1 MTKRLLSAY
10 SSEIAALA
18 GAELKQAILASEG
31 RIIVGETVVT
41 AAPLLAGVSNA
52 EVMRA
57 FAADMVILN
66 EYDVNTRFVS
76 GLENCSNPIAYFKEL
91 TSMPLGINLEPVDA
105 QVGCASA
112 MEAMGTVPGPEE
124 LRLMSDLI
132 TLPPGRQVSRET
144 LQAAE
149 KQGAD
154 FICLTGNPGTGV
166 SNSSLKAAVKLAK
179 QYFSGLVFVG
189 KMHAAGLAEKVVD
202 EQAVLDFVDAGADVI
217 LLPAAGTV
225 PGVGEAELTALVRK
239 IKAKG
244 ALTMAVVGTSQESAD
259 AQTIREIALA
269 NKRCGFDIHH
279 LGDGSFGR
287 MPDPENLLTLSL
299 AIRGKRHTYFRM
311 SQSLRR

>member
-76 GLENCSNPIAYFKEL
+76 GLENCSNPIAYLKEL

-105 QVGCASA
+105 QVSCAP
-112 MEAMGTVPGPEE
+112 EAGTEKVKA
-124 LRLMSDLI
+124 MSDLI
-132 TLPPGRQVSRET
+132 SLPPGRQVSRET

-179 QYFSGLVFVG
+179 QYFSGLVFAG

-202 EQAVLDFVDAGADVI
+202 EQAVLEFVDAGADVI

>member
-66 EYDVNTRFVS
+66 EYDVNTHFVS
-76 GLENCSNPIAYFKEL
+76 GLENCSNPIAYLKEL
-91 TSMPLGINLEPVDA
+91 TSMPLGINLEPVDT
-105 QVGCASA
+105 QVSCASVT
-112 MEAMGTVPGPEE
+112 GTEKVKA
-124 LRLMSDLI
+124 MSDLI

>member
-76 GLENCSNPIAYFKEL
+76 GLENCSNPIAYLKEL
-91 TSMPLGINLEPVDA
+91 TSMPLGINLEPVDT
-105 QVGCASA
+105 QVSCAPA
-112 MEAMGTVPGPEE
+112 AGTEMVKA
-124 LRLMSDLI
+124 MSDLI

-202 EQAVLDFVDAGADVI
+202 EQAVLDFVDAGADAI

>member
-66 EYDVNTRFVS
+66 EYDVNTRRVS
-76 GLENCSNPIAYFKEL
+76 GLENCSNPIAYLKEL
-91 TSMPLGINLEPVDA
+91 TSMPLGINLEPVDT
-105 QVGCASA
+105 QVSCAP
-112 MEAMGTVPGPEE
+112 EAGTEKVKA
-124 LRLMSDLI
+124 MSDLI
-132 TLPPGRQVSRET
+132 SLPPGRQVSRET
-144 LQAAE
+144 LQVAE

-202 EQAVLDFVDAGADVI
+202 EQAVLEFVDAGADVI

>member
-66 EYDVNTRFVS
+66 EYDVNTRLVS
-76 GLENCSNPIAYFKEL
+76 GLENCSNPISYLKEL
-91 TSMPLGINLEPVDA
+91 TSMPLGINLEPVDT
-105 QVGCASA
+105 QVSCASA
-112 MEAMGTVPGPEE
+112 MGTVQGTEE

-179 QYFSGLVFVG
+179 QYFYGLVFVG

-202 EQAVLDFVDAGADVI
+202 EQAVLDFVDAGADAI

>member
-66 EYDVNTRFVS
+66 EYDVNTRLVS
-76 GLENCSNPIAYFKEL
+76 GLKNCSNPIAYLKEL
-91 TSMPLGINLEPVDA
+91 TSMPLGINLEPVDT
-105 QVGCASA
+105 QVSCAP
-112 MEAMGTVPGPEE
+112 EAGTEKVKA
-124 LRLMSDLI
+124 MSDLI

>member
-76 GLENCSNPIAYFKEL
+76 GLENCSNPIAYLKKL

-105 QVGCASA
+105 QASCAPA
-112 MEAMGTVPGPEE
+112 AETEKVKA
-124 LRLMSDLI
+124 MSDLI

>member
-66 EYDVNTRFVS
+66 EYDVNTRLVS
-76 GLENCSNPIAYFKEL
+76 GLENCSNPISYLKEL
-91 TSMPLGINLEPVDA
+91 TSMPLGINLEPVDT
-105 QVGCASA
+105 QVSCASA
-112 MEAMGTVPGPEE
+112 MGTVQGTEE

-202 EQAVLDFVDAGADVI
+202 EQAVLDFVDAGADAI

>member
-66 EYDVNTRFVS
+66 EYDVNTRRVS
-76 GLENCSNPIAYFKEL
+76 GLENCSNPIAYLKEL
-91 TSMPLGINLEPVDA
+91 TSMPLGINLEPVDT
-105 QVGCASA
+105 QVSCAP
-112 MEAMGTVPGPEE
+112 EAGTEKVKA
-124 LRLMSDLI
+124 MSDLI
-132 TLPPGRQVSRET
+132 SLPPGRQVSRET

-179 QYFSGLVFVG
+179 QYFSGLVFAG

-202 EQAVLDFVDAGADVI
+202 EQAVLDFVDAGADAI

>member
-76 GLENCSNPIAYFKEL
+76 GLENCSNPIAYLKEL
-91 TSMPLGINLEPVDA
+91 TSMP

>member
-76 GLENCSNPIAYFKEL
+76 GLENCSNPIAYLKEL
-91 TSMPLGINLEPVDA
+91 TSMPLGINLEPVDT
-105 QVGCASA
+105 QVSCAPA
-112 MEAMGTVPGPEE
+112 AGTEKVKA
-124 LRLMSDLI
+124 MSDLI

>member
-66 EYDVNTRFVS
+66 EYDVNTRRVS
-76 GLENCSNPIAYFKEL
+76 GLENCSNPIAYLKEL

-105 QVGCASA
+105 QASCAPA
-112 MEAMGTVPGPEE
+112 AETEKVKA
-124 LRLMSDLI
+124 MSDLI

>member
-76 GLENCSNPIAYFKEL
+76 GLENCSNPIAYLKEL

-105 QVGCASA
+105 QASCAPA
-112 MEAMGTVPGPEE
+112 AETEKVKA
-124 LRLMSDLI
+124 MSDLI

-202 EQAVLDFVDAGADVI
+202 EQAVLEFVDAGADAI

-225 PGVGEAELTALVRK
+225 PGVGEAELTSLVRK

>member
-76 GLENCSNPIAYFKEL
+76 GLENCSNPIAYLKEL

-105 QVGCASA
+105 QVSCAPA
-112 MEAMGTVPGPEE
+112 AETEKVKA
-124 LRLMSDLI
+124 MSDLI

>member
-76 GLENCSNPIAYFKEL
+76 GLENCSNPIAYLKEL
-91 TSMPLGINLEPVDA
+91 TSMPLGINLEPVDT
-105 QVGCASA
+105 QVSCAPEA
-112 MEAMGTVPGPEE
+112 GMEKVKA
-124 LRLMSDLI
+124 MSDLI

-179 QYFSGLVFVG
+179 QYFSGLVFAG

-202 EQAVLDFVDAGADVI
+202 EQAVLEFVDAGADVI

>member
-76 GLENCSNPIAYFKEL
+76 GLENCSNPIAYLKEL

-105 QVGCASA
+105 QASCAPA
-112 MEAMGTVPGPEE
+112 AETEKVKA
-124 LRLMSDLI
+124 MSDLI

>member
-76 GLENCSNPIAYFKEL
+76 GLENCSNPIAYLKEL

-105 QVGCASA
+105 QASCAPA
-112 MEAMGTVPGPEE
+112 AETEKVKA
-124 LRLMSDLI
+124 MSDLI

-202 EQAVLDFVDAGADVI
+202 EQAVLDFVDAGADAI

>member
-1 MTKRLLSAY
+1 M
-10 SSEIAALA
+10 
-18 GAELKQAILASEG
+18 
-31 RIIVGETVVT
+31 VT

-76 GLENCSNPIAYFKEL
+76 GLENCSNPIAYLKEL
-91 TSMPLGINLEPVDA
+91 TSMPLGINLEPVDT
-105 QVGCASA
+105 QVSCASVT
-112 MEAMGTVPGPEE
+112 GTEKVKA
-124 LRLMSDLI
+124 MSDLI

-202 EQAVLDFVDAGADVI
+202 EQAVLDFVDAGADAI

>member
-66 EYDVNTRFVS
+66 EYDVNTRRVS
-76 GLENCSNPIAYFKEL
+76 GLENCSNPIAYLKEL
-91 TSMPLGINLEPVDA
+91 TSMPLGINLEPVDT
-105 QVGCASA
+105 QVSCAP
-112 MEAMGTVPGPEE
+112 EAGTEKVKA
-124 LRLMSDLI
+124 MSDLI
-132 TLPPGRQVSRET
+132 SLPPGRQVSRET

-179 QYFSGLVFVG
+179 QYFSGLVFAG

-202 EQAVLDFVDAGADVI
+202 EQAVLEFVDAGADVI

>member
-66 EYDVNTRFVS
+66 EYDVNTRRVS
-76 GLENCSNPIAYFKEL
+76 GLENCSNPIAYLKEL
-91 TSMPLGINLEPVDA
+91 TSMPLGINLEPVDT
-105 QVGCASA
+105 QVSCAPA
-112 MEAMGTVPGPEE
+112 AGTEKVKA
-124 LRLMSDLI
+124 MSDLI

>member
-66 EYDVNTRFVS
+66 EYDVNTRLVS
-76 GLENCSNPIAYFKEL
+76 GLENCSNPIAYLKEL
-91 TSMPLGINLEPVDA
+91 TSMPLGINLEPVDT
-105 QVGCASA
+105 QVSCASA
-112 MEAMGTVPGPEE
+112 MGTVQGTEE

-202 EQAVLDFVDAGADVI
+202 EQAVLDFVDAGADAI

>member
-66 EYDVNTRFVS
+66 EYDVNTRRVS
-76 GLENCSNPIAYFKEL
+76 GLENCSNPIAYLKEL
-91 TSMPLGINLEPVDA
+91 TSMPLGINLEPVDT
-105 QVGCASA
+105 QVSCAP
-112 MEAMGTVPGPEE
+112 EAGTEKVKA
-124 LRLMSDLI
+124 MSDLI
-132 TLPPGRQVSRET
+132 SLPPGRQVSRET

-166 SNSSLKAAVKLAK
+166 SNSSIKAAVKLAK
-179 QYFSGLVFVG
+179 QYFSGLVFAG

-202 EQAVLDFVDAGADVI
+202 EQAVLEFVDAGADVI

>member
-41 AAPLLAGVSNA
+41 AAPLLAGVSNT

-76 GLENCSNPIAYFKEL
+76 GLENCSNPIAYLKEL

-105 QVGCASA
+105 QVSCAPA
-112 MEAMGTVPGPEE
+112 AGTEKVKA
-124 LRLMSDLI
+124 MSDLI

>member
-76 GLENCSNPIAYFKEL
+76 GLENCSNPIAYLKEL
-91 TSMPLGINLEPVDA
+91 TSMPLGINLEPVDT
-105 QVGCASA
+105 QVSCAS
-112 MEAMGTVPGPEE
+112 VPGPEE

-144 LQAAE
+144 LQTAE

-259 AQTIREIALA
+259 AQTIKEIALA